1 MQVLRGLSA
10 QADRGCVL
18 TIGNFDGVHRGHQA
32 LLRRL
37 MEDARARGLP
47 ARVLTFEPHPREF
60 FAPPEQRPPRLS
72 SLREKLLLLASCG
85 VDAVHVCR
93 FNAAFAALSAREFVR
108 LVVDALHPVHVL
120 IGDDFRF
127 GRNRAGNLAFLA
139 QAGQVA
145 NFTVTPMHSVTDDN
159 GARFSSSAI
168 RAALQ
173 KGELDIAAHHLGRP
187 YTIAGRVSQGRRL
200 GRTLGFATANILLRY
215 DVPALSGVFAVRVE
229 GLGERLFDAVANLG
243 WRPTVQ
249 EFSRPC
255 LETHLFDWQGDCYGR
270 RLRVHFLHR
279 LRAEHK
285 FASLDALKAQ
295 IARDAEDA
303 RQWLA
308 AHPQV

>member
-1 MQVLRGLSA
+1 MQVLRGIA
-10 QADRGCVL
+10 PQADRGCVL

-37 MEDARARGLP
+37 HEEARARALP
-47 ARVLTFEPHPREF
+47 ARVLTFEPLPREF
-60 FAPPEQRPPRLS
+60 FAPPQQRPPRLA
-72 SLREKLLLLASCG
+72 SLREKLLLLAANG
-85 VDAVHVCR
+85 VDVVHVCR
-93 FNAAFAALSAREFVR
+93 FNAAFAALRAEDFVR
-108 LVVDALHPVHVL
+108 QVVDALHPVHVL

-127 GRNRAGNLAFLA
+127 GRDRAGSLASLT
-139 QAGQVA
+139 QAGQAA
-145 NFTVTPMHSVTDDN
+145 NFTVAPMHSVTDDN

-168 RAALQ
+168 RVALQ
-173 KGELDIAAHHLGRP
+173 KGELDVAAHHLGRP
-187 YTIAGRVSQGRRL
+187 YTIAGRVSRGQRL

-229 GLGERLFDAVANLG
+229 GLDERRLDAVANLG

-249 EFSRPC
+249 ECSRPC
-255 LETHLFDWQGDCYGR
+255 LEVHLFDWQGDCYGR

-303 RQWLA
+303 RRWLA
-308 AHPQV
+308 AHPQA